1 MPAMPP
7 QPTCAAAA
15 YKPPSPR
22 QLGPRRAF
30 PASPSLLL
38 GCRSSMRQSR
48 ARSIFT
54 SGENRKILPGKGGVP
69 ERPNGTV
76 LKTVGGS
83 RPPWVQIPPPPNCRR
98 ESGDFRRQA
107 FSRARASDSPRW
119 NRTRLPNAEAASG
132 LFVPAQSRRRSAA
145 ESARVTHFLQP
156 FEEPHKTRFFE
167 PLLVIVTYPPKGL
180 RPREEVPI
188 SLVRHR

>member
-22 QLGPRRAF
+22 QLGHRRAF

-83 RPPWVQIPPPPNCRR
+83 RPPWVRIPLPPPKGRR
-98 ESGDFRRQA
+98 LNPVTHRLRGSGIGGRPPAWLPGRRPGPQGVVLGNFQLGPVAEPQRA
-107 FSRARASDSPRW
+107 FTSCLRQ
-119 NRTRLPNAEAASG
+119 T
-132 LFVPAQSRRRSAA
+132 RRRSVKF
-145 ESARVTHFLQP
+145 S
-156 FEEPHKTRFFE
+156 
-167 PLLVIVTYPPKGL
+167 
-180 RPREEVPI
+180 
-188 SLVRHR
+188 